1 MSLSSGSPEVGE
13 FRTGWKVLLAA
24 TMGSAISA
32 VSLPFYTI
40 GLFAPVL
47 AREFHWGYGEIQA
60 SLLVNTLACMLVSPF
75 IGTITDRV
83 GARRVALCSVV
94 LLSVFFMS
102 FGAANGSPWLLYT
115 SALLVAVGGAG
126 TLPITWS
133 RAVNARFE
141 SRKGIA
147 LGISAAGSGIFG
159 AAVKPL
165 GAWLISAFGWRFA
178 YVFLGLLPLIL
189 VWPTVYLFFFDKAA
203 DQERQSGVRQ
213 RVADSAAA
221 PGIALAEALRDW
233 RFWALNVFVFAL
245 AITLGGALPNVESIL
260 KSSGS
265 GASQAIS
272 VAQLIGLSIVIGR
285 LACGWLLDKIPASFI
300 ALVALI
306 PAALALAFL
315 SQPHLP
321 LVSRGLSIALL
332 GAAAGMETDFMAF
345 LTARYF
351 GLRHYGAIYG
361 ILYGLYAICTGV
373 GATLYGIAYDR
384 AGSFSSILIWAA
396 GILAIAAIIP
406 LTLGKYVYVQAQ
418 VRSVPQ
424 GAPPEFK
431 SP

>member
-1 MSLSSGSPEVGE
+1 MSLSSGSQEVGE
-13 FRTGWKVLLAA
+13 FRAGWKVLLAA

-47 AREFHWGYGEIQA
+47 AREFHWGYGAIQA

-75 IGTITDRV
+75 VGTITDRV

-133 RAVNARFE
+133 RAVNAQFE

-178 YVFLGLLPLIL
+178 YVFLGLLPLVL

-203 DQERQSGVRQ
+203 DQEHQSGVRQ
-213 RVADSAAA
+213 RVAGGGQAVLHERPA
-221 PGIALAEALRDW
+221 PLA
-233 RFWALNVFVFAL
+233 
-245 AITLGGALPNVESIL
+245 
-260 KSSGS
+260 
-265 GASQAIS
+265 
-272 VAQLIGLSIVIGR
+272 
-285 LACGWLLDKIPASFI
+285 
-300 ALVALI
+300 
-306 PAALALAFL
+306 
-315 SQPHLP
+315 P
-321 LVSRGLSIALL
+321 L
-332 GAAAGMETDFMAF
+332 MH
-345 LTARYF
+345 AR
-351 GLRHYGAIYG
+351 
-361 ILYGLYAICTGV
+361 
-373 GATLYGIAYDR
+373 
-384 AGSFSSILIWAA
+384 
-396 GILAIAAIIP
+396 P
-406 LTLGKYVYVQAQ
+406 
-418 VRSVPQ
+418 
-424 GAPPEFK
+424 
-431 SP
+431 